1 MCIGWAPLVP
11 YTHTRTHKT
20 THADGGGEADANG
33 RKEQMRCDHSS
44 FICGEWRV
52 PVRYVTPHSLTE
64 YILPEVR
71 VAIDDP
77 NSAFPK
83 AVGVSVCVE
92 MDSCAALLGVKT
104 MVTGVDGA
112 VQVVGV
118 AGGGRVAE
126 DGAGVFVGAARPTL
140 LNDSHVVLTDEHSVL
155 TCDSTAL
162 DDSQTLREGDVSHNT
177 LLSCPSSHSE
187 VRVSESQQDIAL
199 REEIGNIVDGGE
211 GCRVV
216 DGVLMLEGVAAAVGE
231 VESTVG
237 TSVVNGNASVANV
250 VNSSIVKVNSSVWSG
265 NMGNL
270 SVVGGN
276 TSVLRHNTFNTSVVS
291 AVPFRLKEDWE
302 MEKEEGVEESVV
314 MGLSRDAAR
323 RAERRQDERE
333 EVSEEGETLDEDD
346 TMEEVE
352 EEGQI
357 VFSDGIIWRYICTR
371 IHTLSLFLSP
381 SLSHTHAT
389 PHI

>member
-33 RKEQMRCDHSS
+33 RKEQMRSAHSSCDNAS

-83 AVGVSVCVE
+83 AVSVSVFVE

-104 MVTGVDGA
+104 MVTAVDGA
-112 VQVVGV
+112 VQVGGV
-118 AGGGRVAE
+118 AGGGGVAE
-126 DGAGVFVGAARPTL
+126 DGAGVFVAAARPTL

-187 VRVSESQQDIAL
+187 VRVSDAVVSQQDIAL
-199 REEIGNIVDGGE
+199 REEMGSIVDGGE

-216 DGVLMLEGVAAAVGE
+216 DGVLMLKG
-231 VESTVG
+231 VESSVG

-250 VNSSIVKVNSSVWSG
+250 VNSLIAKVNSSVSSG
-265 NMGNL
+265 NTGNL

-276 TSVLRHNTFNTSVVS
+276 TSVLSDNTFKTSLVS

-302 MEKEEGVEESVV
+302 MEKEEGVEKSVV
-314 MGLSRDAAR
+314 KGLLRDAAR

-346 TMEEVE
+346 TMQEVE
-352 EEGQI
+352 EEGHI
-357 VFSDGIIWRYICTR
+357 VFSDGIIWRYLYIQ
-371 IHTLSLFLSP
+371 TLSLVLSL